1 MCLEDKCAVASI
13 PGSYLMA
20 VNYQVHHTLEGGTN
34 KTLWMNQLRP
44 RTRKITH
51 RPSGQTQTFS
61 VTMKNSVI
69 ISILWMCV
77 PAIFPESFGLLL
89 QFLKI
94 YLLIS
99 SMFLHFYIHSFIH
112 LSDLHFYIHSFIYQ
126 IYAYFLKVYFPGT
139 TGSFQSHLP
148 LN

>member
-1 MCLEDKCAVASI
+1 
-13 PGSYLMA
+13 MA

-51 RPSGQTQTFS
+51 CPSGQTQTFS

-77 PAIFPESFGLLL
+77 PAVFLEISTSVFTKYTCLFLACSYIFIFIHSFIRFT
-89 QFLKI
+89 FL
-94 YLLIS
+94 YS
-99 SMFLHFYIHSFIH
+99 FIHPFIRFTFSYSFIH
-112 LSDLHFYIHSFIYQ
+112 LSDICILFKSILSRNYRFFSITLTTKLER
-126 IYAYFLKVYFPGT
+126 LKKVV
-139 TGSFQSHLP
+139 
-148 LN
+148 